1 MTEEVDK
8 NAPPPPQGGAKRQDF
23 RVTLSVS
30 VRYRVAKKIGDVYK
44 LTPFHK
50 GLGVDFSGGGGAFKI
65 GKDIPA
71 GYLLYLEIFFPFDK
85 FPVSVV
91 AEVIRTKPDTLKG
104 KKVYLCITRYLLMSP
119 TINDKMVGYFINDG
133 ARESRK
139 QSA

>member
-1 MTEEVDK
+1 MTKEE
-8 NAPPPPQGGAKRQDF
+8 NNSPPPAQGGAARKDF
-23 RVTLSVS
+23 RVALSVS

-71 GYLLYLEIFFPFDK
+71 GYLMYLEIFFPFDK

-91 AEVIRTKPDTLKG
+91 AEVVRTKEDTLKG
-104 KKVYLCITRYLLMSP
+104 QKVYLCITRYLLMSP
-119 TINDKMVGYFINDG
+119 TINDKMVGYFINEG
-133 ARESRK
+133 ARQAKK